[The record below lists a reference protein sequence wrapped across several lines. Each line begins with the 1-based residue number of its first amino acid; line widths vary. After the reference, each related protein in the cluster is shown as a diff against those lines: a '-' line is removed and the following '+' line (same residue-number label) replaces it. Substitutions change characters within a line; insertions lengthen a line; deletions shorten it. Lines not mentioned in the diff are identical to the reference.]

1 MWWHVLII
9 YTALS
14 TLWATN
20 TVYATYGI
28 FTTLLLYACYKSFEN
43 IDLESKNI
51 KNCIYWAAMI
61 CLLSALLVEFL
72 AVYEYNFSVV
82 TIGDQAADLQK
93 MAEKNLHVIGSI
105 IVLLLPFVIF
115 NENKSTKIIAP
126 ILLSLSLILSYFS
139 ESVQVTILVCFLCVI
154 YILYSIPYRRSIKY
168 LVLVGFMGIIGAAL
182 YTASTTQN
190 GSHVINEIYQ
200 QNDRLLIWKN
210 SINLFTESPIVGHGK
225 NNWAIEYGKYGY
237 NGYDTFKLNKFNFKS
252 FVHPHNSIIS
262 IICEGGII
270 GILIYT
276 YLFVL
281 PCLRIFNERLLLS
294 KLEIAAI
301 CMLFM
306 FLLLSLIYGSI
317 INFYDNF
324 KGLNIIAVIGLAILS
339 KTSNRSVYLG
349 QIPSKISSGLTILFA
364 VPCILYFNAHIQTSH
379 FFNTLATQQQRQN
392 YTETEN
398 PQVVKYSKKSNYLN
412 ADQAIILAKNSLN
425 QDKITHG
432 KSILSKALKND
443 PYNVELLTH
452 LAAVQLNDENHHAA
466 NKLANKA
473 HQLNKNLI
481 DPQILIAKS
490 EFLLRNDAT
499 AASKFCDLKNK
510 IKRFSK
516 ANQKTKPNKNLIV
529 KSKELRLF
537 SKKIKEL
544 ETFIQDENI
553 AECN

>member
-1 MWWHVLII
+1 
-9 YTALS
+9 
-14 TLWATN
+14 
-20 TVYATYGI
+20 
-28 FTTLLLYACYKSFEN
+28 
-43 IDLESKNI
+43 
-51 KNCIYWAAMI
+51 
-61 CLLSALLVEFL
+61 
-72 AVYEYNFSVV
+72 
-82 TIGDQAADLQK
+82 
-93 MAEKNLHVIGSI
+93 
-105 IVLLLPFVIF
+105 
-115 NENKSTKIIAP
+115 
-126 ILLSLSLILSYFS
+126 
-139 ESVQVTILVCFLCVI
+139 
-154 YILYSIPYRRSIKY
+154 
-168 LVLVGFMGIIGAAL
+168 
-182 YTASTTQN
+182 
-190 GSHVINEIYQ
+190 
-200 QNDRLLIWKN
+200 
-210 SINLFTESPIVGHGK
+210 
-225 NNWAIEYGKYGY
+225 
-237 NGYDTFKLNKFNFKS
+237 
-252 FVHPHNSIIS
+252 
-262 IICEGGII
+262 
-270 GILIYT
+270 
-276 YLFVL
+276 
-281 PCLRIFNERLLLS
+281 
-294 KLEIAAI
+294 
-301 CMLFM
+301 MLFM

-499 AASKFCDLKNK
+499 AASKICDLKNK

-516 ANQKTKPNKNLIV
+516 ANQKAKPNKNLIV